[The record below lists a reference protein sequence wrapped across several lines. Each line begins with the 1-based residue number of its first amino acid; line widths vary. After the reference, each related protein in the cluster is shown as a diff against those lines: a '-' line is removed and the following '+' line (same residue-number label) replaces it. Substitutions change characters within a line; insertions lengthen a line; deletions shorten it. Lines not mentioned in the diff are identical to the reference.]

1 MAVPGATAIQANG
14 GVRMRKYRK
23 LAEEYLAMA
32 LKAEDQ
38 RKRRALLELASE
50 CLDLAKNNARTG

>member
-1 MAVPGATAIQANG
+1 
-14 GVRMRKYRK
+14 VRMRKYRK
-23 LAEEYLAMA
+23 LAEECLAMA

-50 CLDLAKNNARTG
+50 CLDLAKNNVRTAMLRAEVEALQRPAN